1 MNEEN
6 NKETEI
12 LDQVSEEVVENF
24 QEKYLYLLADFQNYK
39 KRMEKQQEMLVKYSL
54 ETFFQ
59 EFIEVIDNFERMI
72 SSLEVFEDKQYKNMM
87 LGFTMI
93 NKQFVEVLHKFGLEE
108 ISTKGTFDPHQHEAI
123 EEVSQENAKNN
134 EIIKCLQ
141 KGYKLHDRLLR
152 ASKVVVNKQGGSN
165 E

>member
-12 LDQVSEEVVENF
+12 LDQTSEEVVENF
-24 QEKYLYLLADFQNYK
+24 QEKYLYLFQNYK

-59 EFIEVIDNFERMI
+59 EFIEVIDNFERMT

-93 NKQFVEVLHKFGLEE
+93 NKQFVEVLNKFGLEE

-123 EEVSQENAKNN
+123 EEVSQENTKNN

>member
-12 LDQVSEEVVENF
+12 LDQTSEEVVENF

-59 EFIEVIDNFERMI
+59 EFIEVIDNFERMT
-72 SSLEVFEDKQYKNMM
+72 SSLEIFEDKQYKNMM

-93 NKQFVEVLHKFGLEE
+93 NKQFVEVLNKFGLEE

-123 EEVSQENAKNN
+123 EEVSQENTKNN

>member
-6 NKETEI
+6 EKNTEN
-12 LDQVSEEVVENF
+12 LDQTTEEIVENF

-39 KRMEKQQEMLVKYSL
+39 RRMEKQQEMLIKYSL
-54 ETFFQ
+54 ENFFQ
-59 EFIEVIDNFERMI
+59 EFIEVIDNFDRI
-72 SSLEVFEDKQYKNMM
+72 IASLEVFEDKQYKNMM
-87 LGFTMI
+87 LGFSMI
-93 NKQFVEVLHKFGLEE
+93 NKQFLEVLNKFGLEE
-108 ISTKGTFDPHQHEAI
+108 INTKGTFDPHQHEAI
-123 EEVSQENAKNN
+123 EEVIQEQNKDN

-152 ASKVVVNKQGGSN
+152 AAKVIVNKQGGSN